1 VRHQRKRHKLSRSA
15 SHRKALLRNL
25 CKEVID
31 HERIQTTEAKAKAV
45 KPEVEKLITLAK
57 RGDLH
62 ARRQAL
68 SALGQDK
75 FVVYKLFEEVAPRYV
90 DRPGGYTRIL
100 KLGPR
105 SSDATE
111 MVLLELV
118 YVQMA
123 GVALATIVA
132 YIFVRER
139 LDQMGRDFRPLRLC
153 HGGRRRGAHLR
164 RPVSQG
170 ADERGQGA
178 LVFKVR

>member
-1 VRHQRKRHKLSRSA
+1 MRHQRKRHKLSRTA

-31 HERIQTTEAKAKAV
+31 HERIKTTEAKAKAV

-68 SALGQDK
+68 STLGQDK
-75 FVVYKLFEEVAPRYV
+75 FVVYKLFEEVAPRYA

-105 SSDATE
+105 PSDATE

-118 YVQMA
+118 
-123 GVALATIVA
+123 
-132 YIFVRER
+132 
-139 LDQMGRDFRPLRLC
+139 
-153 HGGRRRGAHLR
+153 
-164 RPVSQG
+164 
-170 ADERGQGA
+170 
-178 LVFKVR
+178 